1 MNGKICSKCEHDY
14 FLASILKEQ
23 SRWIKE
29 TNEWEFFKIASL
41 ICSKCG
47 RTKQVEVDV
56 YREKSII

>member
-1 MNGKICSKCEHDY
+1 MCKECDHDY
-14 FLASILKEQ
+14 FLVINLKKH
-23 SRWIKE
+23 SRWIRE

-56 YREKSII
+56 YRENSIF